1 MVNMDKKQLLK
12 QISENAAK
20 PTRQAQTKSPAKP
33 DRPPVPVTAGK
44 TAAIWLDEQDRAIL
58 REVSVLALNE
68 GLKPSDSVIVK
79 AALGLLPRGPQL
91 LEQIRQVMD
100 RDGRKLRHQKPLEK
114 QA

>member
-12 QISENAAK
+12 QISENAAE
-20 PTRQAQTKSPAKP
+20 PSPK
-33 DRPPVPVTAGK
+33 DRPTAQPKPEPKNPPLTTGK
-44 TAAIWLDEQDRAIL
+44 TAAIWLDEQDRAVL

-100 RDGRKLRHQKPLEK
+100 RDGRKLRHQKS
-114 QA
+114 Q